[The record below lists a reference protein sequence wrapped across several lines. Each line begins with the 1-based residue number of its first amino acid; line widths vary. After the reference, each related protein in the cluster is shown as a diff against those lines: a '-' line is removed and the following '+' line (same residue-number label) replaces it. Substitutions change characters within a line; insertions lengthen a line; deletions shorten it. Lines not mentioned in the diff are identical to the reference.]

1 MPHAGPMNVGIPEPA
16 GGSFAEFTGG
26 RAGASRTQ
34 EPPSRVP
41 GRPRRRPPSSVGDI
55 DHKESRMSTSR
66 VNRPLAIGAAVV
78 VLAGGAYGI
87 VSSNS
92 GNSSAAAPTAPIA
105 RTGSN
110 ARSGP
115 AAGGTIGK

>member
-1 MPHAGPMNVGIPEPA
+1 
-16 GGSFAEFTGG
+16 
-26 RAGASRTQ
+26 
-34 EPPSRVP
+34 
-41 GRPRRRPPSSVGDI
+41 
-55 DHKESRMSTSR
+55 MSTSR
-66 VNRPLAIGAAVV
+66 INRPLAIGAAVV

-92 GNSSAAAPTAPIA
+92 GSSSAAAPTAPIA

-115 AAGGTIGK
+115 AAIVSR